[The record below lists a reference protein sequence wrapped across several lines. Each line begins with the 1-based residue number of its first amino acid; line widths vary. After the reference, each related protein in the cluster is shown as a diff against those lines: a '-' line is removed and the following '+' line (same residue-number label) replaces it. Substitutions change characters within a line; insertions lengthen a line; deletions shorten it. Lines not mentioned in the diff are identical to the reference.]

1 MKLWLFVAG
10 FILLNGCSGGSSS
23 PKLSLVIPMTVPIIE
38 NHKVMY
44 PSVTEPVTYND
55 VTSLAFELPSER
67 LSYGN
72 DSLQFAEYWAPS
84 VVNVQENLPVVVF
97 LHGGC
102 WSNQFR
108 IDHSYP
114 IATAL
119 SSNGFPVWSVEYL
132 ATGDA
137 GGGWPGTYDDIEA
150 ALLLIDN
157 KRKALFSQRKLV
169 VIGHSAGGHLALLA
183 SSKMTLG
190 FDTIGLAAIVN
201 ITDYANSNSACSNA
215 AASFMNGQPS
225 SIPNQYTLAN
235 PDLASFSGSA
245 HLFVG
250 GRDFIVPRS
259 QAINSGLSYSLYA
272 PAGHFDWIHPGTN
285 TFSELLV
292 YLLVQ

>member
-1 MKLWLFVAG
+1 MKLWLIVAG

-23 PKLSLVIPMTVPIIE
+23 PTLSPVITMPVPIIE
-38 NHKVMY
+38 NHQVMY
-44 PSVTEPVTYND
+44 FSVAEPVTYND
-55 VTSLAFELPSER
+55 VVSLAFELPSER

-72 DSLQFAEYWAPS
+72 DNLQFAEYWAPAT
-84 VVNVQENLPVVVF
+84 VNEQQNLPVVVF

-108 IDHSYP
+108 IDHSYAF
-114 IATAL
+114 ATAL
-119 SSNGFPVWSVEYL
+119 SLNGFPVWSVEYR
-132 ATGDA
+132 ATGDV
-137 GGGWPGTYDDIEA
+137 GGAWPGTYNDIEA
-150 ALLLIDN
+150 ALQLIEN
-157 KRKALFSQRKLV
+157 KRMALFNQRKLI

-183 SSKMTLG
+183 SSNMTLG

-201 ITDYANSNSACSNA
+201 MTDYANSNSTCSGA

-235 PDLASFSGSA
+235 PDLATLTGSA
-245 HLFVG
+245 YLFVG
-250 GRDFIVPRS
+250 GGDFIVPMS
-259 QAINSGLSYSLYA
+259 QAINSGLNYSLYA

-285 TFSELLV
+285 TFSELLA